1 MSNDTPIRTPAPKRS
16 GARTYT
22 VLGLFGLFIV
32 AVLVVIARRAFP
44 GGRVS
49 RALEGAIR
57 RRR

>member
-1 MSNDTPIRTPAPKRS
+1 VSNEKPARTPGPKRA

-22 VLGLFGLFIV
+22 VLGLFGLFIA
-32 AVLVVIARRAFP
+32 AVLVVIARRAVP

-49 RALEGAIR
+49 HAVEGALR